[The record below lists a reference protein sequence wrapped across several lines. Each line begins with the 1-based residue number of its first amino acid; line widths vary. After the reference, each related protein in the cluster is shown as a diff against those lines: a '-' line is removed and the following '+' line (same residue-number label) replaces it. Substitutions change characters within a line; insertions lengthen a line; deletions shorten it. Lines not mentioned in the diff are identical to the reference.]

1 MIDHLAR
8 WGLRWARRRLEDEDI
23 DVACFMWDFHRTLKI
38 DELPEGDTVFCIQFP
53 EQDSYQ
59 KWWLIANGDTVDLCT
74 DDPGRNVDI
83 YLSGSLITLASIWMG
98 DVSVK
103 AALDAGQL
111 ELIGEAYLVK
121 FSCTVV
127 PHVQLCP
134 YQVKSHHLDSRMR
147 WSQRGPN
154 TRP

>member
-1 MIDHLAR
+1 
-8 WGLRWARRRLEDEDI
+8 
-23 DVACFMWDFHRTLKI
+23 
-38 DELPEGDTVFCIQFP
+38 
-53 EQDSYQ
+53 QDSYQ

-111 ELIGEAYLVK
+111 ELIGEAYLVN
-121 FSCTVV
+121 SVA
-127 PHVQLCP
+127 
-134 YQVKSHHLDSRMR
+134 R
-147 WSQRGPN
+147 WFPMSSYAHIRSKA
-154 TRP
+154 TI